1 MIGNNPHEEPLTR
14 GREELQFVMPSVL
27 HYSVLP
33 FPVSF
38 FLKKIYLFLH
48 LGCLDN
54 KAAHGVGAWHCH
66 SGADGP
72 APPPAQPRPSPQPR
86 PLPRPSPCPAVGPLL
101 SAFGGRCGLSRQTVA
116 ILTPFIT
123 QQGPPWPLRFSGEIS
138 TRIDFS

>member
-38 FLKKIYLFLH
+38 FLKKIICF
-48 LGCLDN
+48 CIS
-54 KAAHGVGAWHCH
+54 GVWIIRLAWGRCVACH

-72 APPPAQPRPSPQPR
+72 APRTATPLPAATPTPP
-86 PLPRPSPCPAVGPLL
+86 PLPRPPAVGPLL